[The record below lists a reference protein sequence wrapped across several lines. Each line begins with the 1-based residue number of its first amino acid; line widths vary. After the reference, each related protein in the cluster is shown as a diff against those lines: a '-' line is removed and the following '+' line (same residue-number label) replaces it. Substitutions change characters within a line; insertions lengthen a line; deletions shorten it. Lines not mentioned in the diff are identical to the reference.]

1 MEGPDPPR
9 PSITPRAPFAPHV
22 KISKGLGRP
31 GLDVINLS
39 DTIILGNREL
49 LKKHIKYNLLI
60 IRVPLETTNAR

>member
-1 MEGPDPPR
+1 
-9 PSITPRAPFAPHV
+9 V